1 MTDSVLNTLFR
12 VTGPTPR
19 SVQIADA
26 GSVAVGLGSV
36 WVTDETDGTLWQVD
50 PRLTLPSRPVSVG
63 GEPVSVAVG
72 RGRVW
77 VADYG
82 GDIVEID
89 PRGTPRVV
97 RRIHVGRHVTSVAVD
112 ARRVWAV
119 VA

>member
-1 MTDSVLNTLFR
+1 M
-12 VTGPTPR
+12 
-19 SVQIADA
+19 
-26 GSVAVGLGSV
+26 
-36 WVTDETDGTLWQVD
+36 TDETDGTLWQVD

-77 VADYG
+77 VAEYG
-82 GDIVEID
+82 GDILEID

-112 ARRVWAV
+112 AKRVWAV